1 MLGLMQQP
9 PLLVS
14 SFIRHAARN
23 HGKVEVVSRLTDDT
37 IHRTNYAEVEQRSRQ
52 LARVLQRL
60 GVKRGDRVATLAW
73 NSHRHLELYYA
84 VSGMGAV
91 CHTVNPRLALDDI
104 AYIVNH
110 AEDVVLFADVSF
122 APLVA
127 ALAPLVRDS
136 VRTVV
141 MLTDPA
147 AMQDVTLA
155 PGMTLACYETL
166 MAASD
171 ADDDWPEFDE
181 NTAAALCY
189 TSGTT
194 GRPKGVLYSH
204 RSTVIHALAANQPDV
219 FGLRATDRLLLCTP
233 MFHACGWSL
242 PYVAPMAGAAQIYPG
257 RHMDGA
263 SLHHLA
269 ETEHATVSNAVP
281 TVWLGVMQHLRDT
294 GGRLTTLRRIA
305 CGGSAVPEAL
315 FKAYAEYGT
324 TIIHAWGMTEM
335 SPLGVANV
343 PNAATAGLPPDAAAK
358 LQLKQGR
365 GVWGVE
371 MKIADAEGTALP
383 RDGEAFGDVYVR
395 GPWICREYY
404 KRGTEG
410 AADADGWFATGDV
423 GTIDPN
429 GYLDLV
435 DRSKDVIKSGG
446 EWISS
451 IALENIAVSHPD
463 VAEAATIAAR
473 HEKWQE
479 RLLLLVVVPKPGRSV
494 HPDSVLALFKGQVAS
509 WWIPDAVLGA
519 GRIAAQRHRQAE
531 QSGTARALRR
541 SPACPSASLIT
552 HTSSAG

>member
-1 MLGLMQQP
+1 M
-9 PLLVS
+9 
-14 SFIRHAARN
+14 
-23 HGKVEVVSRLTDDT
+23 SRRWPAPRRSIPDGTWMAPACT
-37 IHRTNYAEVEQRSRQ
+37 IWRKQ
-52 LARVLQRL
+52 
-60 GVKRGDRVATLAW
+60 K
-73 NSHRHLELYYA
+73 
-84 VSGMGAV
+84 
-91 CHTVNPRLALDDI
+91 
-104 AYIVNH
+104 
-110 AEDVVLFADVSF
+110 
-122 APLVA
+122 
-127 ALAPLVRDS
+127 
-136 VRTVV
+136 
-141 MLTDPA
+141 
-147 AMQDVTLA
+147 
-155 PGMTLACYETL
+155 
-166 MAASD
+166 
-171 ADDDWPEFDE
+171 
-181 NTAAALCY
+181 
-189 TSGTT
+189 
-194 GRPKGVLYSH
+194 
-204 RSTVIHALAANQPDV
+204 
-219 FGLRATDRLLLCTP
+219 
-233 MFHACGWSL
+233 
-242 PYVAPMAGAAQIYPG
+242 
-257 RHMDGA
+257 
-263 SLHHLA
+263 
-269 ETEHATVSNAVP
+269 HATVSNAVP

-343 PNAATAGLPPDAAAK
+343 PNAATAGLPLDAAAK

-479 RLLLLVVVPKPGRSV
+479 RPLLLVVPKPGRSV
-494 HPDSVLALFKGQVAS
+494 HPDGVLALFKGQVAS

>member
-1 MLGLMQQP
+1 MARHNQGGPTMLGLMQQQ

-14 SFIRHAARN
+14 SFICHAARN
-23 HGKVEVVSRLTDDT
+23 HGAVEVVSRLGDDT
-37 IHRTNYAEVEQRSRQ
+37 IHRTNYAAVEQRSRQ

-60 GVKRGDRVATLAW
+60 GVKHGDRVATLAW

-84 VSGMGAV
+84 ISGMGAV

-110 AEDVVLFADVSF
+110 AEDVVLFADTSF
-122 APLVA
+122 AALVT

-136 VRTVV
+136 VRAVV
-141 MLTDPA
+141 MLTDAA
-147 AMQDVTLA
+147 AMPDVTLA
-155 PGMTLACYETL
+155 SEMRLACYETL
-166 MAASD
+166 LAEADSD
-171 ADDDWPEFDE
+171 YDWPDFDE

-204 RSTVIHALAANQPDV
+204 RSTAIHALAANQPDV
-219 FGLRATDRLLLCTP
+219 FAMRATDRVLLCTP
-233 MFHACGWSL
+233 MFHACGWSI
-242 PYVAPMAGAAQIYPG
+242 PYIAPMVGAAQIYPG
-257 RHMDGA
+257 RHLDGA
-263 SLHHLA
+263 SLHQLA
-269 ETEHATVSNAVP
+269 EAEHATFSMAVP
-281 TVWLGVMQHLRDT
+281 TVWLGVLQHLRAT
-294 GGRLTTLRRIA
+294 GGKLTTLRRLFS
-305 CGGSAVPEAL
+305 GGSAVPEAL

-324 TIIHAWGMTEM
+324 AIVHAWGMTEM
-335 SPLGVANV
+335 SPLGVANL
-343 PNAATAGLPPDAAAK
+343 PNAATADLPPDAAAQ

-371 MKIADAEGTALP
+371 MKITDSEGKALP
-383 RDGEAFGDVYVR
+383 WDGSAFGDVYVR

-404 KRGTEG
+404 KRGVEG

-429 GYLDLV
+429 GYLELV

-473 HEKWQE
+473 HAKWQE
-479 RLLLLVVVPKPGRSV
+479 RPLLLVVPKPGRRV
-494 HPDSVLALFKGQVAS
+494 EPDSVLALFKGQVAS
-509 WWIPDAVLGA
+509 WWIPDAVLVLDELPHSATGKLNKV
-519 GRIAAQRHRQAE
+519 
-531 QSGTARALRR
+531 ALRER
-541 SPACPSASLIT
+541 YGDHLL
-552 HTSSAG
+552 AGEAA